1 MGQVGGEN
9 AERAL
14 KSFTAIG
21 KVNGCFQCQ
30 RQYCLL
36 KDGAEHKVP
45 GEREIENSS
54 QVGPDEATRWK
65 CSQAAGSS
73 LFSLQDFNKIFSTLL
88 GDCIAFYELHKSM
101 IIFNYLQGIPT
112 D

>member
-9 AERAL
+9 SERAL

-65 CSQAAGSS
+65 CNQAAGSS
-73 LFSLQDFNKIFSTLL
+73 LFFLQDFNKIFSTLL
-88 GDCIAFYELHKSM
+88 EDCIAFYELHKSM
-101 IIFNYLQGIPT
+101 IIFNYLQGIPS